1 MTKPNMT
8 RPGPVLLFLLTIFIS
23 SLPRERYSVTSCG
36 GMVHLPLLALIR
48 YCKPGLVMSVTKAC
62 HA

>member
-1 MTKPNMT
+1 MT
-8 RPGPVLLFLLTIFIS
+8 RQAHVLLFVLTIFIS

-36 GMVHLPLLALIR
+36 GMVHLPLFSVYCR
-48 YCKPGLVMSVTKAC
+48 YSWSGNQAR